1 MEGLTGN
8 ISFTDEGKRKD
19 YSLDVVEM
27 TFSSE
32 TIKVSVATNVNEGIF
47 LVALVVMMVVTTVVL
62 VVNDGKRR
70 HHCYFR
76 ISVIT
81 FYI

>member
-1 MEGLTGN
+1 MLFDRCSLPRVQVEMEGLTGN

-32 TIKVSVATNVNEGIF
+32 TVKVSVATVIGG
-47 LVALVVMMVVTTVVL
+47 VL
-62 VVNDGKRR
+62 FWR
-70 HHCYFR
+70 
-76 ISVIT
+76 
-81 FYI
+81 